1 MGTYRSYSYEIAN
14 MIFKI
19 LVALFQRI
27 SVRIIVFLEDILVMA
42 KNLDEII

>member
-1 MGTYRSYSYEIAN
+1 MGTYRSYSYEIAI
-14 MIFKI
+14 MILKI